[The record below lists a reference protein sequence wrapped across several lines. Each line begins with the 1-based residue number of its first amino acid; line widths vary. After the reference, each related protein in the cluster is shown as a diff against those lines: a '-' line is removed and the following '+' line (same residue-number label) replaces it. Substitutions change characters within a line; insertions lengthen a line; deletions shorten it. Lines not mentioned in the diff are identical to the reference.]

1 MKIALINHGCAKNLV
16 DSELMLG
23 LLAQGGYEITLDDN
37 DAEIVIVNTC
47 SFINDA
53 EKESVQS
60 ILELVNKGKKV
71 VVTGCLPQKHNNDL
85 KNAIPEIVAMLGT
98 SNIKEIVNVINQISS
113 NKASEYVSYVDDK
126 PEYYYPENVE
136 RQQITMGSSSYV
148 KIADGCN
155 YRCGYCIIPNLRGAY
170 HSRPME
176 NIIEEVKSL
185 VKKGVT
191 EVVLIAQDT
200 TSYGLDLY
208 GELMLPKLLS

>member
-71 VVTGCLPQKHNNDL
+71 VVTGCLPQKHNKDL

-113 NKASEYVSYVDDK
+113 NKANEYVSYVDDK

-155 YRCGYCIIPNLRGAY
+155 YRTP
-170 HSRPME
+170 
-176 NIIEEVKSL
+176 
-185 VKKGVT
+185 
-191 EVVLIAQDT
+191 
-200 TSYGLDLY
+200 
-208 GELMLPKLLS
+208 